1 AQDDHRT
8 IFPVDAELDAA
19 MKRAAAAAAR
29 VAGIEIAAATA
40 TPEAGPTPPANRIPP
55 ELRRRVSVDW
65 TGPLSPL
72 VWAMAEQ
79 IGYEFHQSGPK
90 RPPVMITINSLDTP
104 IWEILRDAGIAATT
118 RAVIIV
124 DAPAQRIELR
134 RPPAD
139 Q

>member
-1 AQDDHRT
+1 
-8 IFPVDAELDAA
+8 
-19 MKRAAAAAAR
+19 
-29 VAGIEIAAATA
+29 
-40 TPEAGPTPPANRIPP
+40 
-55 ELRRRVSVDW
+55 
-65 TGPLSPL
+65 
-72 VWAMAEQ
+72 
-79 IGYEFHQSGPK
+79 
-90 RPPVMITINSLDTP
+90 MITINSLDTP